1 MKTSRKTRR
10 MNYGLILL
18 TIMLTFIAF
27 SFLSLAAPNNEN
39 IEYYSYLVKSGD
51 TLWDISSEFKKDNE
65 DPRKYI
71 DKIVEHNQLVSLNIV
86 PGQVI
91 SLPVDK

>member
-10 MNYGLILL
+10 MNYSLILL

-27 SFLSLAAPNNEN
+27 SFLSLAAPNDEN
-39 IEYYSYLVKSGD
+39 TEYYSYLVKSGD